1 MRKRSVSGVRK
12 VRRDLDGSE
21 SSENLGGSDNLV
33 GSDNNQTEHSGSLLR
48 SILDEAGFETGVGT
62 YTYSDMIGSV
72 RNTFE
77 SVSTSILNGISG
89 AISNMNI
96 CGQIADMNES
106 VERYFDQMDNNM
118 IDPNDT
124 LRDITNSLRVQMED
138 NIRSKIESP
147 EYNNYSTG
155 GYGSPVINH
164 NPPLPSFSPAPPA
177 KQRKYPDVEIKINV
191 YGYVEQVKIK
201 YNDKYLSVPFE
212 NSDNPYYIQEIFDEW
227 FIINEYEYIE
237 ATYDIYEAL
246 IDISPNDSLEWLETH
261 VEWIRFSY
269 DGNSMMPSSFE
280 VFKY

>member
-12 VRRDLDGSE
+12 VREVRDS
-21 SSENLGGSDNLV
+21 
-33 GSDNNQTEHSGSLLR
+33 SDNNPIQSEHSGSLLR

-106 VERYFDQMDNNM
+106 VEQYLVQNFDQMGDN
-118 IDPNDT
+118 PNDQ
-124 LRDITNSLRVQMED
+124 LRDIANSLRVQMED

-147 EYNNYSTG
+147 EYNIRSKIESPE

-164 NPPLPSFSPAPPA
+164 NPPLPSFSPAPPV

-246 IDISPNDSLEWLETH
+246 IDISSNVSIEWLETN
-261 VEWIRFSY
+261 VEWIGFSY
-269 DGNSMMPSSFE
+269 DGNSMTPSSFE

>member
-12 VRRDLDGSE
+12 VRRDLDGS
-21 SSENLGGSDNLV
+21 
-33 GSDNNQTEHSGSLLR
+33 DNNQIEPSESLTEHSGSLLR
-48 SILDEAGFETGVGT
+48 DILDEAGFETGVGT

-106 VERYFDQMDNNM
+106 VEQYLVQNFDQMGDN
-118 IDPNDT
+118 PNDQ
-124 LRDITNSLRVQMED
+124 LRDIANSLRVQMED

-246 IDISPNDSLEWLETH
+246 IDISPNDSLEWLEKH
-261 VEWIRFSY
+261 VEWIGFSY
-269 DGNSMMPSSFE
+269 DGNSLTPSSFE